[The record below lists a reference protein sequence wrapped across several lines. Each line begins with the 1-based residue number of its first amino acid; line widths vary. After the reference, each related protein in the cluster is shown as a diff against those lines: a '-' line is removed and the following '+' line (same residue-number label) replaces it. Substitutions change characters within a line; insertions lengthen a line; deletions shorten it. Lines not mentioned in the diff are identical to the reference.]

1 MNKMKRVVN
10 LIAILIMITSSVLA
24 QEKKSFTLEDLMP
37 GGNNYYSLQVEN
49 LHGLAWWGDICI
61 KPEMEEVKAIDPKN
75 GKEKVLFTLK
85 QMNEALEAAGIKPV
99 YALYALSYPWGDKTD
114 AVIAAYHALDAKVKD
129 YFMRKCALKGRK

>member
-75 GKEKVLFTLK
+75 GKEKVL
-85 QMNEALEAAGIKPV
+85 
-99 YALYALSYPWGDKTD
+99 
-114 AVIAAYHALDAKVKD
+114 
-129 YFMRKCALKGRK
+129 